1 MVSLHECA
9 LTSGCGICSPLNACM
24 AFSSSECPS
33 CSSVWGSIE
42 NFDACGVCKGDN
54 STCLGCDG
62 QPMSGFVVDE
72 CGVCGGG
79 GSSCFQ
85 LSSSEWIGVSLAVLG
100 NCLISVSLNAQKHAH
115 NRNEQ
120 MGNLKRPYIHLPLWW
135 IGMLLMGI
143 GETGNFLAYAYA
155 PATLVAPLGSISVV
169 CNALLSSFVLREQ
182 ITSRNKAGCA
192 LAIIGSCF
200 VVRFAPTSDHQLNMS
215 RLADYITDP
224 VFVFFLVV
232 ILLGFAYL
240 YRLPQRVQQGNV
252 IVYVL
257 MCSLMGAITVSC
269 TKGLS
274 TALILTVSGSSH
286 DQFSSFLPWFL
297 LFVICGTMVIQI
309 KYLNLAMISFGA
321 SEVVPV
327 YYVTFTFCSVMAGVI
342 LFKEY
347 HETSLLHAFLF
358 IVGVAIT
365 FGGVYLITSGMRP
378 SGGEYVPSHD
388 CENDALMTE
397 EITLDDE
404 DGEFEDPLGTRLAMM
419 RV

>member
-1 MVSLHECA
+1 M
-9 LTSGCGICSPLNACM
+9 
-24 AFSSSECPS
+24 ECPS
-33 CSSVWGSIE
+33 CSDVWGSLQ

-54 STCLGCDG
+54 SSCTGCDG
-62 QPMSGFVVDE
+62 RPMSGLVVDE
-72 CGVCGGG
+72 CGVCGGI
-79 GSSCFQ
+79 GSCLK
-85 LSSSEWIGVSLAVLG
+85 LSSNEWIGVSLAVLG

-135 IGMLLMGI
+135 IGMLLMAI

-169 CNALLSSFVLREQ
+169 CNALLSSLVLREQ
-182 ITSRNKAGCA
+182 ISSRNKLGC
-192 LAIIGSCF
+192 LFAIVGSCF

-215 RLADYITDP
+215 RLADYMTDP
-224 VFVFFLVV
+224 VFLSFLVL
-232 ILLGFAYL
+232 ICAGFVYL
-240 YRLPQRVQQGNV
+240 YRLPQRTQQSNV

-286 DQFSSFLPWFL
+286 DQFSSFLPWL
-297 LFVICGTMVIQI
+297 LLLVICGTIVVQI

-347 HETSLLHAFLF
+347 HETSVLHASLF
-358 IVGVAIT
+358 ILGVAIT
-365 FGGVYLITSGMRP
+365 FSGVYLITSGMRN
-378 SGGEYVPSHD
+378 STAEYSPSHNS
-388 CENDALMTE
+388 EHEALMTE

>member
-1 MVSLHECA
+1 
-9 LTSGCGICSPLNACM
+9 
-24 AFSSSECPS
+24 
-33 CSSVWGSIE
+33 
-42 NFDACGVCKGDN
+42 
-54 STCLGCDG
+54 
-62 QPMSGFVVDE
+62 
-72 CGVCGGG
+72 
-79 GSSCFQ
+79 
-85 LSSSEWIGVSLAVLG
+85 
-100 NCLISVSLNAQKHAH
+100 
-115 NRNEQ
+115 

-135 IGMLLMGI
+135 IGMLLMAI

-169 CNALLSSFVLREQ
+169 CNALLSSLVLREQ
-182 ITSRNKAGCA
+182 ISSRNKAGCVF
-192 LAIIGSCF
+192 AIIGSCF

-224 VFVFFLVV
+224 VFLSFLVLICV
-232 ILLGFAYL
+232 GFVYL
-240 YRLPQRVQQGNV
+240 YRLPLRVQQGSV

-286 DQFSSFLPWFL
+286 DQFSSLLPWL
-297 LFVICGTMVIQI
+297 LLLVICGTIVVQI

-347 HETSLLHAFLF
+347 HETSPLHASLF
-358 IVGVAIT
+358 VLGVAIT
-365 FGGVYLITSGMRP
+365 FSGVYLITSGMRN
-378 SGGEYVPSHD
+378 SNGEFAPGHNG
-388 CENDALMTE
+388 EHEALMTDE
-397 EITLDDE
+397 VTFDDE

>member
-1 MVSLHECA
+1 
-9 LTSGCGICSPLNACM
+9 
-24 AFSSSECPS
+24 
-33 CSSVWGSIE
+33 
-42 NFDACGVCKGDN
+42 
-54 STCLGCDG
+54 
-62 QPMSGFVVDE
+62 
-72 CGVCGGG
+72 
-79 GSSCFQ
+79 
-85 LSSSEWIGVSLAVLG
+85 
-100 NCLISVSLNAQKHAH
+100 LNAQKHAH

-135 IGMLLMGI
+135 IGMLLMAI

-155 PATLVAPLGSISVV
+155 PATLVAPLGSVSVV
-169 CNALLSSFVLREQ
+169 CNALLSSLVLREQ
-182 ITSRNKAGCA
+182 ISFKNKAGCL

-215 RLADYITDP
+215 RLADYMTDP
-224 VFVFFLVV
+224 VFLTFLFLIV
-232 ILLGFAYL
+232 IGFVYL
-240 YRLPQRVQQGNV
+240 YRLPLRVQQSNV

-286 DQFSSFLPWFL
+286 SQFSSLLPWIL
-297 LFVICGTMVIQI
+297 LMVICGTMVVQI

-327 YYVTFTFCSVMAGVI
+327 YYVTFTFCSVMAGIV

-347 HETSLLHAFLF
+347 HETSALHAFLF
-358 IVGVAIT
+358 ILGVAIT
-365 FGGVYLITSGMRP
+365 FGGVYLITSGMRA
-378 SGGEYVPSHD
+378 SGGEYAPGVDGES
-388 CENDALMTE
+388 DALMTE

-404 DGEFEDPLGTRLAMM
+404 DGEFEDPLGTRLSMM

>member
-1 MVSLHECA
+1 
-9 LTSGCGICSPLNACM
+9 
-24 AFSSSECPS
+24 
-33 CSSVWGSIE
+33 
-42 NFDACGVCKGDN
+42 
-54 STCLGCDG
+54 
-62 QPMSGFVVDE
+62 
-72 CGVCGGG
+72 
-79 GSSCFQ
+79 
-85 LSSSEWIGVSLAVLG
+85 
-100 NCLISVSLNAQKHAH
+100 
-115 NRNEQ
+115 

-135 IGMLLMGI
+135 IGMLLMAI

-169 CNALLSSFVLREQ
+169 CNALLSSLVLREQ
-182 ITSRNKAGCA
+182 ISSRNKLGCVF
-192 LAIIGSCF
+192 AIVGSCF

-215 RLADYITDP
+215 RLADYMTDP
-224 VFVFFLVV
+224 VFLSFLVL
-232 ILLGFAYL
+232 ICAGFVYL
-240 YRLPQRVQQGNV
+240 YRLPQRTQQSNV

-286 DQFSSFLPWFL
+286 DQFSSFLPWL
-297 LFVICGTMVIQI
+297 LLLVICGTIVVQI

-347 HETSLLHAFLF
+347 HETSVLHASLF
-358 IVGVAIT
+358 ILGVAIT
-365 FGGVYLITSGMRP
+365 FSGVYLITSGMRNSTAEYTP
-378 SGGEYVPSHD
+378 SLNSEH
-388 CENDALMTE
+388 EALMTE